1 MQSKPTP
8 AACDRLHGVLTLCME
23 ISDNTKADAFFSYA
37 PHVNTYSVN
46 INREGWT
53 EGAETEWL
61 DMSSDITEDNIM
73 ATLNKLAAI
82 YCELEG
88 MKNV

>member
-1 MQSKPTP
+1 MQSKPTA
-8 AACDRLHGVLTLCME
+8 AACERLHGVLALCME

-37 PHVNTYSVN
+37 PHVDTYTVYVY
-46 INREGWT
+46 RGGWT
-53 EGAETEWL
+53 DGAEPEWL
-61 DMSSDITEDNIM
+61 DMSSDITEDNVM
-73 ATLNKLAAI
+73 ATLTKLAAI

>member
-1 MQSKPTP
+1 MQSKPTA
-8 AACDRLHGVLTLCME
+8 AACERLHGVLALCME
-23 ISDNTKADAFFSYA
+23 ISDNTKADAFFGYY

-46 INREGWT
+46 VHRDGW
-53 EGAETEWL
+53 GAGGNPEWL
-61 DMSSDITEDNIM
+61 DMSSHITEDNIM
-73 ATLNKLAAI
+73 ATLTKLAAI

>member
-1 MQSKPTP
+1 MQSKPTA

-23 ISDNTKADAFFSYA
+23 ISNNTKADAFFNYS
-37 PHVNTYSVN
+37 PHVDCYSVN
-46 INREGWT
+46 IHRDGWKPG
-53 EGAETEWL
+53 EEAEWL
-61 DMSSDITEDNIM
+61 DMTSDITEENVN
-73 ATLNKLAAI
+73 ATLDKLVEI

>member
-8 AACDRLHGVLTLCME
+8 TACDRLHGVLAMCME
-23 ISDNTKADAFFSYA
+23 ISNNTKADCFFDYA

-46 INREGWT
+46 IYRNGWV
-53 EGAETEWL
+53 EGAELEWL

>member
-1 MQSKPTP
+1 MQSKPTA

-23 ISDNTKADAFFSYA
+23 ISNNTKADAFFNYS
-37 PHVNTYSVN
+37 PHVNTYMVYVY
-46 INREGWT
+46 RDGWK
-53 EGAETEWL
+53 EGAAPEFL
-61 DMSSDITEDNIM
+61 DMSSDITEENVN
-73 ATLNKLAAI
+73 ATLDTLAAI